1 MAKKKRVRPLSES
14 EDDFDEGEDEM
25 MGFSDELGEGGI
37 EEEEEADQGAG
48 PGPGSSGV
56 PGTVKLKKKGS
67 QKPEREPIY
76 DVEGMHEK
84 LEDFG
89 WGDVAWEETQAITH
103 DDPKQVEDADDD
115 IARELAFYTQAL
127 SAAQQAIVRFQG
139 SSTPWLRPADYYAE
153 MVKTDQHMAK
163 VKEQLMYEQRS
174 IEQAEERRKQREAKQ
189 YSKQV
194 QADKQKERNAS
205 KKRAISDVSKL
216 RKQRVKSG
224 FAGELDYDAEMAAME
239 RGTDSRGS
247 GRGGRGERG
256 GQRGRGGTVRD
267 RGAPP
272 GRQQPLNKKRQAR
285 DAKFGHGGAKRLS
298 KQNDAMSAA
307 DMDGYRPS
315 RPSRGG
321 GQGG

>member
-1 MAKKKRVRPLSES
+1 MAKKKRVRPPSES

-25 MGFSDELGEGGI
+25 
-37 EEEEEADQGAG
+37 
-48 PGPGSSGV
+48 
-56 PGTVKLKKKGS
+56 
-67 QKPEREPIY
+67 
-76 DVEGMHEK
+76 
-84 LEDFG
+84 
-89 WGDVAWEETQAITH
+89 
-103 DDPKQVEDADDD
+103 VEDADDD
-115 IARELAFYTQAL
+115 IARELAFYT
-127 SAAQQAIVRFQG
+127 QAIVRFQG

-239 RGTDSRGS
+239 RGTDSRGV
-247 GRGGRGERG
+247 E
-256 GQRGRGGTVRD
+256 
-267 RGAPP
+267 
-272 GRQQPLNKKRQAR
+272 
-285 DAKFGHGGAKRLS
+285 
-298 KQNDAMSAA
+298 
-307 DMDGYRPS
+307 
-315 RPSRGG
+315 
-321 GQGG
+321 